1 MPNYSFKARNKAGI
15 VESGEVS
22 ADNKRSALNIL
33 KDRGLFVS
41 SINQKRFSFS
51 SVGKSFKSFSKK
63 LDSRDLAI
71 WANQFQAMY
80 TAGVPIS
87 FIITTLAQQT
97 DNKKFRAVQQDILS
111 DIKQGT
117 QIGRSMEK
125 HPDYFPELMVNMF
138 KVGEEA
144 GVMEESLDQIVK
156 FYDQDFEMKQK
167 LKTAMYYPIVILIMS
182 IIVIWV
188 LMTQMVPAFVQAYDE
203 LGGGLPL
210 PTRILISVSDFLVN
224 NGLLVLLMT
233 LGVFFLGFIWSRTE
247 RGTKF
252 FDFIGYKIPVLG
264 RLKHLNSISRF
275 CRIFSTLQGHGIDI
289 ITSLTLIERS
299 LGSPVMGKAISNA
312 RDRVLQ
318 GQSMSQ
324 AFQEDK
330 YYPPLVVN
338 MLTVGEES
346 GTVDI
351 MMAKA
356 ASLYE
361 MDVKNMSERV
371 DKLLEP
377 VINLGLAV
385 IVGGILIAVIVPM
398 FSMYSLIGE

>member
-15 VESGEVS
+15 VESGEVN
-22 ADNKRSALNIL
+22 ADTEKAALNIL
-33 KDRGLFVS
+33 KDRGLYVS
-41 SINQKRFSFS
+41 SISQKRFSLKS
-51 SVGKSFKSFSKK
+51 LGVGFKSFSKK

-97 DNKKFRAVQQDILS
+97 DNKKFRAVQQDVLN
-111 DIKQGT
+111 DIKQGI
-117 QIGRSMEK
+117 QIGKSMEK

-144 GVMEESLDQIVK
+144 GVMEESLEQIVK

-167 LKTAMYYPIVILIMS
+167 LRTAMYYPIVILVMS

-188 LMTQMVPAFVQAYDE
+188 LMTQMVPAFIQAYDE
-203 LGGGLPL
+203 LGGSLPL
-210 PTRILISVSDFLVN
+210 PTRILISISDFLVN
-224 NGLLVLLMT
+224 NGILVILLT
-233 LGVFFLGFIWSRTE
+233 LFIFGLGFIWSRTS
-247 RGTKF
+247 RGMKF
-252 FDFIGYKIPVLG
+252 FDYIGYKLPVLG
-264 RLKHLNSISRF
+264 RLKHLNSLARF

-289 ITSLTLIERS
+289 ITSLALIERS
-299 LGSPVMGKAISNA
+299 LGSPIMGKAISNA
-312 RDRVLQ
+312 RNRVLQ
-318 GQSMSQ
+318 GQTMSQ

-361 MDVKNMSERV
+361 LDVKNMSERV